1 MAVPSSWFKNPRL
14 VKKIKHF
21 HDHLKKNDGKIG
33 TYHRGI
39 ELNYNNACNL
49 RCKYCFTNSPQGD
62 HVKDFLPISK
72 IKEKGYYNSAEK
84 ELLNKLRSQYVETKT
99 K

>member
-1 MAVPSSWFKNPRL
+1 MTSTSFTLDKDQAEL
-14 VKKIKHF
+14 
-21 HDHLKKNDGKIG
+21 LKSLDVWLIDNMHTNKGLGGEDLIM
-33 TYHRGI
+33 
-39 ELNYNNACNL
+39 EL
-49 RCKYCFTNSPQGD
+49 KET
-62 HVKDFLPISK
+62 ISK

>member
-1 MAVPSSWFKNPRL
+1 MKVFELESGHYKL
-14 VKKIKHF
+14 IKKLDVWLIDNMHTNKGLGGE
-21 HDHLKKNDGKIG
+21 DLIMELKE
-33 TYHRGI
+33 T
-39 ELNYNNACNL
+39 
-49 RCKYCFTNSPQGD
+49 
-62 HVKDFLPISK
+62 ISK

>member
-1 MAVPSSWFKNPRL
+1 MHTNKGL
-14 VKKIKHF
+14 GGEDLIME
-21 HDHLKKNDGKIG
+21 LKE
-33 TYHRGI
+33 T
-39 ELNYNNACNL
+39 
-49 RCKYCFTNSPQGD
+49 
-62 HVKDFLPISK
+62 ISK

>member
-1 MAVPSSWFKNPRL
+1 MKVFELESGHYKL
-14 VKKIKHF
+14 IKKLDVWLIDNMHTDKGLGGE
-21 HDHLKKNDGKIG
+21 DLIMELKE
-33 TYHRGI
+33 T
-39 ELNYNNACNL
+39 
-49 RCKYCFTNSPQGD
+49 
-62 HVKDFLPISK
+62 ISK